1 MNTKY
6 KADVVIEPHGEMFNI
21 WIDDAFHGMV
31 TREVADL
38 ISAGSSA
45 CKMSVFDVEKNHFVC
60 GTLDQLMDSSHAE

>member
-6 KADVVIEPHGEMFNI
+6 EADVVIEPNGEMFNI

-31 TREVADL
+31 TRELSDF

-45 CKMSVFDVEKNHFVC
+45 RKLSVFDMEKNHFVC
-60 GTLDQLMDSSHAE
+60 GTLDQLMDRADAE